1 LTTLIKKLDCNCL
14 GSQVIDCSEFTQ
26 FFANF
31 LADTTPIRQESRRSV
46 FFLGFRGRN
55 EKKLNDLDVGTK
67 KTKLFTRE
75 SPQDNINASFL
86 KPTTVEDKSM
96 GFVSRR
102 KKIGANHGYQNPMN
116 HIQKFHSKNVVERL
130 QLY

>member
-1 LTTLIKKLDCNCL
+1 
-14 GSQVIDCSEFTQ
+14 
-26 FFANF
+26 
-31 LADTTPIRQESRRSV
+31 
-46 FFLGFRGRN
+46 
-55 EKKLNDLDVGTK
+55 VGTK

-116 HIQKFHSKNVVERL
+116 HIQKFHSKNVVEITALTIPKTITIDDYIPKKIKRGN
-130 QLY
+130 